1 MKRTGG
7 KQNQFGD
14 LLHLLDLD
22 LKGSPAAPAVM
33 EGTVAAF

>member
-7 KQNQFGD
+7 KTKSILGFIA
-14 LLHLLDLD
+14 LDLD